1 MKKFAIILI
10 LICYT
15 TASFGVSLNYFYCC
29 GKLKTISIATKTK
42 DKSCK
47 GNLKKDCCKNQK
59 VKVKLK
65 SDQKVAEDNF
75 INHINDL
82 VYDDCIGYCNYQ
94 FSFPTATNIA
104 RVVYQLPPPHFSYK
118 KNIYY
123 CIYRI

>member
-15 TASFGVSLNYFYCC
+15 TATFGVSLNYFYCC
-29 GKLKTISIATKTK
+29 GKLKTVSLATKTK

-65 SDQKVAEDNF
+65 SDQKIAESNF
-75 INHINDL
+75 LNQFNDL
-82 VYDDCIGYCNYQ
+82 VHDDCISYCNYN
-94 FSFPTATNIA
+94 FSTPTSGNITK
-104 RVVYQLPPPHFSYK
+104 VFYQLPPPHFSYK

>member
-29 GKLKTISIATKTK
+29 GKLKTISLATKTK
-42 DKSCK
+42 DKNCK
-47 GNLKKDCCKNQK
+47 GDLKKGCCKNEK
-59 VKVKLK
+59 TKVKLNA
-65 SDQKVAEDNF
+65 DQKLAESNF
-75 INHINDL
+75 LNQINDL
-82 VYDDCIGYCNYQ
+82 VYDDSINFCNYH
-94 FSFPTATNIA
+94 FSFSTTGNTTK
-104 RVVYQLPPPHFSYK
+104 VFYQLPPPHFSYK